1 MRFRHLLL
9 PRFIASFAFAA
20 LFLATGVVAQE
31 FSHRLE
37 IFGEVGGSF
46 FSGKT
51 QPQIRV
57 FLDEQGRLTF
67 ANTVASNS
75 LTDSARFFAGLRFR
89 FTQQEAIEVSY
100 SVGPNNIFV
109 REDPVLPG
117 PSFLTVA
124 GELDSS
130 AHFISLN
137 YVRYVRSRG
146 VWRPFFTGGVGAAI
160 FPNTVNPSK
169 FAGNFGGG
177 VDVPL
182 QNRLSLRVEY
192 RVYVFEQPVHV
203 RTEGA
208 ARGIAYHHGPS
219 LGLAFRF

>member
-1 MRFRHLLL
+1 MRRRHFSL

-20 LFLATGVVAQE
+20 LFLAPGVVAQE

-57 FLDEQGRLTF
+57 FLDEQDRLTF

-89 FTQQEAIEVSY
+89 LTDREAIEMSY

-109 REDPVLPG
+109 REEPVLPG
-117 PSFLTVA
+117 PQFLIFS
-124 GELDSS
+124 GEVDSS
-130 AHFISLN
+130 AHFVSLN
-137 YVRYVRSRG
+137 YVRYLRTNGS
-146 VWRPFFTGGVGAAI
+146 WQPFFTGGVGAGVFTETINPAK
-160 FPNTVNPSK
+160 FVVNLG
-169 FAGNFGGG
+169 AGF
-177 VDVPL
+177 DVPL
-182 QNRLSLRVEY
+182 RNRLALRFEY
-192 RVYVFEQPVHV
+192 RVFVFEQPI
-203 RTEGA
+203 TGEDSP
-208 ARGIAYHHGPS
+208 RGVAYHHGPS